1 MVLEMTLSVQV
12 SSCPY
17 AACGPVCGVSR
28 TSLDSRTHLPAVCT
42 WGQVGSCEQRKSCS
56 WDGPHV
62 IVHYVSP
69 GQS

>member
-1 MVLEMTLSVQV
+1 MVLEMTVSTSFILSLR
-12 SSCPY
+12 CMW
-17 AACGPVCGVSR
+17 ACVWSEQNLPG
-28 TSLDSRTHLPAVCT
+28 LKDPAVCT